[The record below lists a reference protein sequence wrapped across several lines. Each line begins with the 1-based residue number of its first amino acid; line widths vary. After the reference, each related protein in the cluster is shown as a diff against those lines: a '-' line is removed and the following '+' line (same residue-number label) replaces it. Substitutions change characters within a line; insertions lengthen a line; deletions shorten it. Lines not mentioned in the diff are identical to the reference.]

1 MCIRDSIRIQVGLSR
16 TFHDQAPELVAVLEK
31 VNLPAELLNSDLAR
45 MAKDRIDAARLAR
58 EFLKEHPELSLIHI

>member
-1 MCIRDSIRIQVGLSR
+1 M
-16 TFHDQAPELVAVLEK
+16 LEK

-58 EFLKEHPELSLIHI
+58 EFLKEHPEVWHAWVDEDTAKKIEAAL